1 MYETRPKKQIVS
13 MDETKKRKERYTTM
27 ARHRKVM
34 NGAKDRRM
42 FNVTARKT
50 KTINLSQKP
59 MRGGIRL

>member
-1 MYETRPKKQIVS
+1 MG
-13 MDETKKRKERYTTM
+13 
-27 ARHRKVM
+27 RHRKAM
-34 NGAKDRRM
+34 RSSKDKRM

>member
-1 MYETRPKKQIVS
+1 
-13 MDETKKRKERYTTM
+13 M

-34 NGAKDRRM
+34 RGDKDKHM

-50 KTINLSQKP
+50 KSINLSQKP

>member
-1 MYETRPKKQIVS
+1 MAYRKKTS
-13 MDETKKRKERYTTM
+13 
-27 ARHRKVM
+27 
-34 NGAKDRRM
+34 GAKDRRM

>member
-1 MYETRPKKQIVS
+1 MAKRSKPKP
-13 MDETKKRKERYTTM
+13 
-27 ARHRKVM
+27 
-34 NGAKDRRM
+34 NKDRHM

>member
-1 MYETRPKKQIVS
+1 MAYRKKMS
-13 MDETKKRKERYTTM
+13 G
-27 ARHRKVM
+27 AR
-34 NGAKDRRM
+34 DRRV